1 MEKSM
6 PAVSIVIINYNTFQ
20 LTCQCIH
27 SIYQYTKQIDFEI
40 ILVDNASDK
49 DNADDFLIQFPK
61 IKLIK
66 NPVNNG
72 FAGGNNLGI
81 QEAQYDTILL
91 LNSDTYL
98 LDNAIAASVL
108 HYASLEN
115 AGAMTIKLLYENR
128 KYQKSAR
135 RFRSIGR
142 ELLDFFRPILYLLP
156 YQTRAKLMLNQYF
169 RGDFNTQCDWCNGAF
184 FMFSKKVLAQL
195 PQHKLDDRYFM
206 YGEDE
211 LWSFQMKS
219 FGYMNYYYADAAIIH
234 IANASTSAE
243 KRKQLN
249 RLILSRTIENYR
261 LRHPNAIS
269 VFIFSRLIYGKDW
282 LTRCILALRP

>member
-1 MEKSM
+1 MS
-6 PAVSIVIINYNTFQ
+6 AVSIVIINYNTFQ
-20 LTCQCIH
+20 LTCQCIQ

-49 DNADDFLIQFPK
+49 DNADNFLLQFPH

-81 QEAQYDTILL
+81 QAAQYDTILL

-98 LDNAIAASVL
+98 LDDAITTSVL

-115 AGAMTIKLLYENR
+115 VGAMTIKLLYENR
-128 KYQKSAR
+128 HYQKSAR

-142 ELLDFFRPILYLLP
+142 EFLDFFRPMLYLLP

-169 RGDFNTQCDWCNGAF
+169 HGDFNTQCDWCNGAF

-195 PQHKLDDRYFM
+195 PHQKLDDRYFM

-211 LWSFQMKS
+211 LWSFQMKAC
-219 FGYMNYYYADAAIIH
+219 GYKNYYYADAAIIH

-249 RLILSRTIENYR
+249 QLILSRTIENYR
-261 LRHPNAIS
+261 LRHPNTLS
-269 VFIFSRLIYGKDW
+269 VLVFSLLIYGKDW
-282 LTRCILALRP
+282 LIRCILALKH

>member
-1 MEKSM
+1 METKM

-20 LTCQCIH
+20 LTCQCIQ
-27 SIYQYTKQIDFEI
+27 SIYQYTKDIDFEI

-49 DNADDFLIQFPK
+49 DNADDFLLHFPE

-81 QEAQYDTILL
+81 QAAQSDIILL

-98 LDNAIAASVL
+98 LDDAISTAAL
-108 HYASLEN
+108 HYQNLIQ

-128 KYQKSAR
+128 QYQKSAR
-135 RFRSIGR
+135 RFRSMGR
-142 ELLDFFRPILYLLP
+142 EILDFFRPFLYLLP
-156 YQTRAKLMLNQYF
+156 YRTRAKLMLNQYF
-169 RGDFNTQCDWCNGAF
+169 RGDFNTTCDWCNGAF

-195 PQHKLDDRYFM
+195 PHHKLDDRYFM

-211 LWSFQMKS
+211 LWSFQIKAC
-219 FGYMNYYYADAAIIH
+219 GYKNYYCADAAIIH
-234 IANASTSAE
+234 IANASTSVE
-243 KRKQLN
+243 KRMQLN
-249 RLILSRTIENYR
+249 QLILSRTIENYR
-261 LRHPNAIS
+261 LRHPNRIS
-269 VFIFSRLIYGKDW
+269 IFIFSRLIYCKDW
-282 LTRCILALRP
+282 LTRCILALKH